1 VGYAASLVTA
11 QSIYARMVGLGRSL
25 DGRRAVM
32 ASMQIV
38 CVDRGEFSPDHR
50 HITLAGTGDASG
62 WDTPWTVAEVRA
74 AIADGDRF
82 YTVSPATH
90 KTADVEPFDC
100 SCSAKTI
107 RSNPDAEK
115 DNNLDSL
122 TRCT

>member
-1 VGYAASLVTA
+1 
-11 QSIYARMVGLGRSL
+11 
-25 DGRRAVM
+25 M
-32 ASMQIV
+32 ASIQIV
-38 CVDRGEFSPDHR
+38 CVDRGDFSPDHR

-62 WDTPWTVAEVRA
+62 WDTPWTVPEVRA

-82 YTVSPATH
+82 YTVSPATN
-90 KTADVEPFDC
+90 KTANVEPFDC
-100 SCSAKTI
+100 SCGAKTI